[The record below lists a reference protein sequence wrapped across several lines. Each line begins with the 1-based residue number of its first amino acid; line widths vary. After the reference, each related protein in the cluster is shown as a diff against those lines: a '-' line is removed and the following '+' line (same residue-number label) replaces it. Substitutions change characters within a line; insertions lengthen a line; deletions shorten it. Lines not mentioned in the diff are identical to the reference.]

1 MALVCVMSICH
12 IKICMENKKMLEV
25 RIEKKIIKEA
35 IETIVSVTDEA
46 RLQITEDGFSLK
58 AVDAASVAMCDFS
71 LQKDAFVEYT
81 IDEPKTVGMDFVKLL
96 DMISVGGK
104 EEVELRMDGIDKLKI
119 KNGSLSYALS
129 LPDVNSLRKEPNI
142 PELEFPTKV
151 EISTEDIK
159 RAIRA
164 SRELGDA
171 IIFGVEDGN
180 FYIEAENEMDKMR
193 MQLTKEQLVS
203 LVTGEQP
210 VRSKFSTEYISG
222 ISRGFGT
229 VETIGLGM
237 GKDSPLRVD
246 FGIANGLGKVEYLI
260 APRIDTE

>member
-1 MALVCVMSICH
+1 MFKA
-12 IKICMENKKMLEV
+12 K
-25 RIEKKIIKEA
+25 IEKKVLKEA
-35 IETIVSVTDEA
+35 IETIVPVTDEA

-58 AVDAASVAMCDFS
+58 AVDVVSVAICDFS
-71 LQKDAFVEYT
+71 LQKDAFEQYT
-81 IDEPKTVGMDFVKLL
+81 IDEPRTIGMNFAKLL

-104 EEVELRMDGIDKLKI
+104 EEVELKMDGVDKLKI

-129 LPDVNSLRKEPNI
+129 LPDVSSLRKEPNI

-164 SRELGDA
+164 SKELGDA
-171 IIFGVEDGN
+171 IVFGVEEDN

-210 VRSKFSTEYISG
+210 VKSKFSTDYLSEIAK
-222 ISRGFGT
+222 GFGSIES
-229 VETIGLGM
+229 VKIGM
-237 GKDSPLRVD
+237 GKDHPLRIG
-246 FGIANGLGKVEYLI
+246 FEIARGLGKVKYLV

>member
-1 MALVCVMSICH
+1 
-12 IKICMENKKMLEV
+12 MENKKMLEAK
-25 RIEKKIIKEA
+25 IEKKVLKEA

-46 RLQITEDGFSLK
+46 RLQITNEGFSLK

-71 LQKDAFVEYT
+71 LQKDAFVQYT
-81 IDEPKTVGMDFVKLL
+81 IDEPKTVGMDFAKLL

-104 EEVELRMDGIDKLKI
+104 EEVELKMDGIDKLKI

-129 LPDVNSLRKEPNI
+129 LPDVNSLRKELNI

-171 IIFGVEDGN
+171 IVFGIEDN
-180 FYIEAENEMDKMR
+180 MFYIEAENEMDKMR

-210 VRSKFSTEYISG
+210 IKSKFSTDYLSDISK
-222 ISRGFGT
+222 GFSG
-229 VETIGLGM
+229 VETISLGM
-237 GKDSPLRVD
+237 GKDHPLRVD
-246 FGIANGLGKVEYLI
+246 FEIANGLGKVGYLI

>member
-1 MALVCVMSICH
+1 M
-12 IKICMENKKMLEV
+12 MLEAK
-25 RIEKKIIKEA
+25 IEKKVLKEA

-46 RLQITEDGFSLK
+46 RLQITEDGFRLK
-58 AVDAASVAMCDFS
+58 AVDAASVAICDFS
-71 LQKDAFVEYT
+71 LQKDAFVQYT
-81 IDEPKTVGMDFVKLL
+81 IDEPKMVGMDFAKLL

-104 EEVELRMDGIDKLKI
+104 EEVELKMDGIDKLKI
-119 KNGSLSYALS
+119 KSGSLSYALS
-129 LPDVNSLRKEPNI
+129 LPNADTLRKEPNI
-142 PELEFPTKV
+142 PDLEFPTKV

-164 SRELGDA
+164 SKELGDA
-171 IIFGVEDGN
+171 IIFGVEEDN

-210 VRSKFSTEYISG
+210 IKSKFSTDYVSDITKGFSG
-222 ISRGFGT
+222 
-229 VETIGLGM
+229 VESVKLGLG
-237 GKDSPLRVD
+237 KDHPLSVS
-246 FGIANGLGKVEYLI
+246 FEIANGLGKVGYLI

>member
-1 MALVCVMSICH
+1 MFES
-12 IKICMENKKMLEV
+12 K
-25 RIEKKIIKEA
+25 IEKKVLKEA
-35 IETIVSVTDEA
+35 IKTIVSVTDEA

-58 AVDAASVAMCDFS
+58 AVDAAAVAFCDFS
-71 LQKDAFVEYT
+71 LQKDAFVQYT
-81 IDEPKTVGMDFVKLL
+81 IDEPKTVGMDFAKLL

-104 EEVELRMDGIDKLKI
+104 EEVELKMDALDKLKI

-142 PELEFPTKV
+142 LEFEFPTKV

-164 SRELGDA
+164 SKELGDA
-171 IIFGVEDGN
+171 IIFGVEEDN

-210 VRSKFSTEYISG
+210 IKSEFSTDYVSDISK
-222 ISRGFGT
+222 GFSG
-229 VETIGLGM
+229 VESVKIGLG
-237 GKDSPLRVD
+237 KDHPLSIG
-246 FGIANGLGKVEYLI
+246 FEIAGGLGKVGYLI